1 MIVHI
6 SNDAEADLANGFW
19 FYERQQNGLGE
30 YFRSCLV
37 SDIESL
43 VFLGGKHAKQFG
55 FHKLLSK
62 KFPYA
67 IYYASDDETVVIV
80 AIVASRQD
88 PEWIRKRLGGR

>member
-1 MIVHI
+1 MNVLI
-6 SNDAEADLANGFW
+6 STDAEADLASGFW
-19 FYERQQNGLGE
+19 FYERQQTGLGE
-30 YFRSCLV
+30 YFRICLA

-62 KFPYA
+62 KFPYVV
-67 IYYASDDETVVIV
+67 YYSCHDETVVIA

-88 PEWIRKRLGGR
+88 PDWIRRRLGG